1 MPDVNFYLNVYGGVE
16 YPDLEKLLKRAG
28 HIVDNYILHDVKPWQ
43 QEQYD
48 LAVCAQA
55 EYIGSVG
62 GVEAFTEINNG
73 GTGSLTIGSFSI
85 SAGSGGG
92 SSGSN
97 SSSGGASVPCPAAIA
112 FLDKAGLTGRWLS

>member
-1 MPDVNFYLNVYGGVE
+1 MPDANFYLNVYGGVE
-16 YPDLEKLLKRAG
+16 YPDIEKLLKRAG
-28 HIVDNYILHDVKPWQ
+28 HIIDNYIIHDVEEFQ

-62 GVEAFTEINNG
+62 GIEAFTEINNG
-73 GTGSLTIGSFSI
+73 GAGSLTIGSFSI

-97 SSSGGASVPCPAAIA
+97 SSPGGASVPCSAAIS
-112 FLDKAGLTGRWLS
+112 FLDKGGLLGRCL